1 VRVTSAQV
9 EGRRRAVIGAGVLA
23 AVALACAP
31 VAGAQSYRATAN
43 DPRATFVERNATE
56 CAHLERDGVT
66 SLPGDVVQLTGGGGG
81 QDQSAGD
88 AYVTG
93 TVTANVDT
101 PFGRAPRAL
110 QVDLTPEGRRRG
122 VVIRAVVVKGG
133 NGYNAYVDASVLP
146 PALAP
151 NQDYISPWVG
161 QSNIADIS
169 HWFVCYTVG
178 PPPEPPEPPPPPRD
192 ATFRVTKRIQL
203 PVGEPVDP
211 LPDGFR
217 VHVTCRDNGT
227 VVKERTFTFG
237 AGGGSGSAANGA
249 AEMTVPEGARCRV
262 QERNLGALP
271 DGCHVHYE
279 PQLANYP
286 GVVVA
291 GDGREVEVVN
301 DCQDV
306 RVRRA
311 RLDIVKRLVGADASA
326 LPPSFVF
333 DVRCTD
339 GTEAAVTVPASGLPG
354 TPRLDRIRVGEYCL
368 VTERAGALPP
378 GVRIAYEIN
387 GEPSTVPGAAGFR
400 VLDDEITVTVTNTVP
415 PPGVTPTEP
424 SVSPPPDVPGAT
436 APELDPDKTVRRALV
451 NGGASV
457 RYRIDVRN
465 RGSAPAE
472 DVEVC
477 DRLPQEM
484 TLVSAPGSRLR
495 DGQVCWHVDELAPL
509 AHEAFIL
516 TARADPRASGGTVN
530 LVIADAPSA
539 TRRRARSA
547 VIVRPRRG
555 LAPSAVTG

>member
-1 VRVTSAQV
+1 MLS
-9 EGRRRAVIGAGVLA
+9 
-23 AVALACAP
+23 ALALAWAP
-31 VAGAQSYRATAN
+31 AAGANSYRATAN
-43 DPRATFVERNATE
+43 DPRATFVERNATQ
-56 CAHLERDGVT
+56 CAHLERDEVT
-66 SLPGDVVQLTGGGGG
+66 SLPGDVVQLSGGGGG
-81 QDQSAGD
+81 QDQSAAD

-93 TVTANVDT
+93 TVTANVET

-133 NGYNAYVDASVLP
+133 NGYNAYVDSAVVP
-146 PALAP
+146 PALPP
-151 NQDYISPWVG
+151 NQDYIPPWVG

-178 PPPEPPEPPPPPRD
+178 PPPEPPEPPPPPPRD
-192 ATFRVTKRIQL
+192 ATFRVTKRIEV
-203 PVGEPVDP
+203 PVGQPVDP

-217 VHVTCRDNGT
+217 VHVTCRDDGV

-279 PQLANYP
+279 LQLANHP
-286 GVVVA
+286 GVVVS

-311 RLDIVKRLVGADASA
+311 RLDIVKRVVGADAGA
-326 LPPSFVF
+326 LLPSSFVF

-339 GTEAAVTVPASGLPG
+339 GTTAAVTVPASGLPG

-368 VTERAGALPP
+368 VTERAGTLPP
-378 GVRIAYEIN
+378 DVRISYEVN
-387 GEPSTVPGAAGFR
+387 GQPSAVPGAAGFR
-400 VLDDEITVTVTNTVP
+400 VLDDEITVTVTNTLP

-424 SVSPPPDVPGAT
+424 SVSPPPDVPGET
-436 APELDPDKTVRRALV
+436 APELDPGKTVRRALV
-451 NGGASV
+451 NGGANV

-465 RGSAPAE
+465 RGSGPAE

-495 DGQVCWHVDELAPL
+495 DGQVCWRIDELAPL
-509 AHEAFIL
+509 DHEAFIL

-539 TRRRARSA
+539 TRRAARSS

-555 LAPSAVTG
+555 LAPSVVTG